1 MERKW
6 DRRREIDGMKETRV
20 SLTNKI
26 VDAKNMMKAHSKIY
40 LKRSLFALV
49 LVP

>member
-1 MERKW
+1 
-6 DRRREIDGMKETRV
+6 MKKTRV

-26 VDAKNMMKAHSKIY
+26 VDAKKNMMKAYSKNY